1 MSFKDMVE
9 SDIKNVFLNADEFA
23 ENLIVIYDGES
34 YGPIPVVLTK
44 LKEQDKKTTV
54 RQGDHSQ
61 GIYLDTTVMH
71 CALSDLGGVLPEKG
85 SRIKIQDEP
94 NSSFYRSYY
103 VAVSDI
109 EMGMIRAELEEHDE

>member
-1 MSFKDMVE
+1 MSFKDMVA
-9 SDIKNVFLNADEFA
+9 SDIKSVFLNTDEFA
-23 ENLIVIYDGES
+23 ESLIVKYDGVT

-71 CALSDLGGVLPEKG
+71 CALSDLGGVLPEKDT
-85 SRIKIQDEP
+85 RIWIQDEP
-94 NSSFYRSYY
+94 ESTFYKSYY
-103 VAVSDI
+103 VALSDI
-109 EMGMIRAELEEHDE
+109 EMGMIRLELEEHDE

>member
-1 MSFKDMVE
+1 MSFKDMVAN
-9 SDIKNVFLNADEFA
+9 DIKNVFLNTGEFA
-23 ENLIVIYDGES
+23 ENLKVIYDGVT

-85 SRIKIQDEP
+85 TRIKIQYEP
-94 NSSFYRSYY
+94 ESTFFREFY
-103 VAVSDI
+103 VALSDI
-109 EMGMIRAELEEHDE
+109 EMGMIRVELEEHDE